1 MNINED
7 DETSFDRSSA
17 VSVLLSHV
25 LKINYYDIEI
35 HNNFK
40 DIINI
45 LHKCLKN

>member
-7 DETSFDRSSA
+7 EETSFDKSSA
-17 VSVLLSHV
+17 VSVLLTHV

-45 LHKCLKN
+45 LRSIL